1 MLCVLTKGLIFSPP
15 FFHVVRRPNIK
26 KIYILYVFNA
36 SSKCLQFISAAMC
49 IGYLVFGI
57 LFFFLLSNNLSRLAT
72 LLCRCLQFIW
82 N

>member
-26 KIYILYVFNA
+26 KNILYVFNA

-49 IGYLVFGI
+49 LGYLVVGI
-57 LFFFLLSNNLSRLAT
+57 FY
-72 LLCRCLQFIW
+72 FIFTFK
-82 N
+82 